1 MKKKSKIK
9 SNNKIITG
17 LLAGAAAGVLTFLF
31 VKPKLASKK
40 KEEISNNLKLKES
53 EKPSSDNL
61 FI

>member
-31 VKPKLASKK
+31 VKPKLTSKK